1 MKQLFKSIIAFAAI
15 VAMSFTVSARTSY
28 RGFVDFDPT
37 IAVSYS
43 SVSPS
48 DLKLDYK
55 PADLSILFSTT
66 HGVQINRHFFVG
78 AGAGFRLGKTTTEP
92 SEKGGGNIEDG
103 SFELNLYVPV
113 YLAARYDLNIVRK
126 VSPFIS
132 FKAGYLYGISEYG
145 EYNIPGSSGESLADS
160 GFFFQPTVGVRIRLH
175 HHVGLNRGLTLFPMK
190 YKTEENSYSSNYSDI
205 RASYTRYNLGLNIGI
220 DF

>member
-66 HGVQINRHFFVG
+66 HGVQINRHFFVC
-78 AGAGFRLGKTTTEP
+78 AGAGFILGKTTTEP

-175 HHVGLNRGLTLFPMK
+175 HHVGLNLGLTLFPMK

>member
-15 VAMSFTVSARTSY
+15 VAMPFTVSARTSY

-78 AGAGFRLGKTTTEP
+78 AGAGFILGKTTTEP

-103 SFELNLYVPV
+103 SFELNLCVPV

-175 HHVGLNRGLTLFPMK
+175 HHVGLNLGLTLFPMK

-205 RASYTRYNLGLNIGI
+205 RASYTRYNLGLDIGI

>member
-78 AGAGFRLGKTTTEP
+78 AGAGFILGKPTTEP
-92 SEKGGGNIEDG
+92 SAKGGGNIEDG

-175 HHVGLNRGLTLFPMK
+175 HHVGLNLGLTLFPMK

>member
-78 AGAGFRLGKTTTEP
+78 AGAGFILGKTTTEP

-113 YLAARYDLNIVRK
+113 YLTARYDLNIVRK

-132 FKAGYLYGISEYG
+132 FKASYLYGISEYG

-175 HHVGLNRGLTLFPMK
+175 HHVGLNLGLTLFPMK

>member
-1 MKQLFKSIIAFAAI
+1 MNKSIKTLLAFAAI
-15 VAMSFTVSARTSY
+15 AAMSLTASARTSY
-28 RGFVDFDPT
+28 RGFVDFDPS

-48 DLKLDYK
+48 ELKLEEK

-66 HGVQINRHFFVG
+66 HGVQLNRHFFVG
-78 AGAGFRLGKTTTEP
+78 AGAGFILGKTSIDDP
-92 SEKGGGNIEDG
+92 YEDRYG
-103 SFELNLYVPV
+103 ERNSELNLYVPI
-113 YLAARYDLNIVRK
+113 YLAARYDLNITRK

-132 FKAGYLYGISEYG
+132 FKAGYLYGITNYG
-145 EYNIPGSSGESLADS
+145 EYNIPGSSGDSLADS

-175 HHVGLNRGLTLFPMK
+175 HHVGLNLGLTLFPMK
-190 YKTEENSYSSNYSDI
+190 YKTEDNSSDNDSNYSDI

>member
-1 MKQLFKSIIAFAAI
+1 MIRS
-15 VAMSFTVSARTSY
+15 SPCGY
-28 RGFVDFDPT
+28 T
-37 IAVSYS
+37 I
-43 SVSPS
+43 
-48 DLKLDYK
+48 D
-55 PADLSILFSTT
+55 IGTT
-66 HGVQINRHFFVG
+66 HGAQINRHFFVG
-78 AGAGFRLGKTTTEP
+78 AGAGFILGKTTTEP

-175 HHVGLNRGLTLFPMK
+175 HHVGLNLGLTLFPMK

>member
-78 AGAGFRLGKTTTEP
+78 AGAGFILGKTTTEP

-145 EYNIPGSSGESLADS
+145 EYNIPHC
-160 GFFFQPTVGVRIRLH
+160 RN
-175 HHVGLNRGLTLFPMK
+175 GLL
-190 YKTEENSYSSNYSDI
+190 
-205 RASYTRYNLGLNIGI
+205 
-220 DF
+220 